1 MRVGAPLSLPTSQPS
16 DAVLSV
22 ISRASPAARSA
33 CIRLSTTLSLL
44 LPLRSAAAAPPSL
57 VPPLSHRVGVVV
69 RVRVRAR
76 LRLRL
81 RVGVRVRV
89 RARVRSRPLTPLY
102 RAGCS

>member
-1 MRVGAPLSLPTSQPS
+1 M
-16 DAVLSV
+16 
-22 ISRASPAARSA
+22 
-33 CIRLSTTLSLL
+33 STTLSLL

-57 VPPLSHRVGVVV
+57 MPPLSRRVGVVV

-89 RARVRSRPLTPLY
+89 RGRVLSSPVSTLC